1 MEGLRRD
8 ARFALRRAWRS
19 GGFSGVVIATVAIAI
34 GANASI
40 FGAVRPVLR
49 PALPFPQPDRI
60 VRIWERNDQ
69 EGWLRSS
76 ASWHDARD
84 WRDASQTVESL
95 AVYTIWEGNLR
106 TDEAA
111 ERIRYALVEPDF
123 FRVMGVA
130 PALGRAFLPE
140 EGDSGRDGVVVLA
153 HGLWTRAYG
162 ADPDVI
168 GREITLSERDFTV
181 VGVMPRSFRF
191 PAADVEVWKPFG
203 MTPDEGGTRD
213 SYWVAAIGRLAPGA
227 TLTEARAEMDAIGRG
242 LEEAHP
248 DTNVGFRP
256 FLEPLADVA
265 VLGARTGVYL
275 LWAAVALLL
284 LVASVNVA
292 TLLLARGEAR
302 ALEMGVRASLG
313 ASRGALLRQLLLE
326 SLVLAAL
333 GGLAGLALAVPA
345 TRGIAA
351 LMEGRLAFGLAIE
364 LDPSV
369 VIYTVIVTAITGVA
383 FGLLP
388 GLRISPVDPGAAG
401 AGRGTAA
408 RPGTRVGAALV
419 VTQVAMASVIL
430 VGAGLLARTI
440 GGLKEVD
447 PGYRPSG
454 ALVFRVAPAWEL
466 GREGA
471 GRILEGIR
479 AGLAARPEVTGVSA
493 VNRLPLTG
501 SMWGS
506 TWTDRARTQE
516 PPLRAFTRVALPG
529 YLETLGL
536 PLVEGRSLVATDGGG
551 AEPVVVVSRRAADTY
566 WPDGDALGSYVS
578 MSPEDARAHWHRVV
592 GVVGDVE
599 ETGIGNGPGSV
610 VYVPF
615 AQAQFGHFGD
625 WGMDFIVRTRASAG
639 ALAQAVREVVSEVD
653 PALPAFAVQT
663 LEERVAGA
671 ISAPRSLALLMGIFG
686 GTALFLTSLGIYGT
700 LAYGVSRRR
709 GEIGVRMALGA
720 GRRDVVGGV
729 VRRGLLLSGA
739 GLGAGLLLAPLGS
752 RWVQTLLFGVTPFDP
767 ITYAGIA
774 LGLLVVAGLA
784 SAIPAWRAAR
794 VDPVEALRGD

>member
-1 MEGLRRD
+1 V
-8 ARFALRRAWRS
+8 RFAFRQVRRSKGLSAM
-19 GGFSGVVIATVAIAI
+19 VVATVAIAI
-34 GANASI
+34 GANAAI
-40 FGAVRPVLR
+40 FGAVRPVVR
-49 PALPFPQPDRI
+49 PDLSFPEPDRI

-69 EGWLRSS
+69 RGWLRSS
-76 ASWHDARD
+76 ASWQDARD
-84 WRDASQTVESL
+84 WRDASRTLESL

-123 FRVMGVA
+123 FRVMGVV
-130 PALGRAFLPE
+130 PELGRALLPE
-140 EGDSGRDGVVVLA
+140 EGDPVRDDVVILG
-153 HGLWTRAYG
+153 HGLWARAYG
-162 ADPDVI
+162 ADPNVI
-168 GREITLSERDFTV
+168 GRRITLSDRDFTV
-181 VGVMPRSFRF
+181 VGVMPSSFRF
-191 PAADVEVWKPFG
+191 PAPDVDAWKPFG

-213 SYWVAAIGRLAPGA
+213 SYWVSAIGRLAPGV
-227 TLTEARAEMDAIGRG
+227 TLAGAQAEMDAIGRG

-248 DTNVGFRP
+248 DTNGGFRP

-265 VLGARTGVYL
+265 VLTARTGVYL
-275 LWAAVALLL
+275 LWAAVSLLL

-292 TLLLARGEAR
+292 MLLLARGESR
-302 ALEMGVRASLG
+302 TTEMEIRASLG
-313 ASRGALLRQLLLE
+313 AARGALLRQLLME

-333 GGLAGLALAVPA
+333 GGLFGLGLAVPA

-351 LMEGRLAFGLAIE
+351 LMEGRLAFGLEVE
-364 LDPSV
+364 LSPSV
-369 VIYTVIVTAITGVA
+369 VIYTVLVTAIIGVA

-388 GLRISPVDPGAAG
+388 ALRTSPVDPVVTGGVRGA
-401 AGRGTAA
+401 AA
-408 RPGTRVGAALV
+408 RPGARVGAVLV

-430 VGAGLLARTI
+430 VGAGLLARSF
-440 GGLKEVD
+440 GGLRGVD

-466 GREGA
+466 GRDGA
-471 GRILEGIR
+471 QRVLDEIR
-479 AGLAARPEVTGVSA
+479 TRLAVRPEVTGVSA

-506 TWTDRARTQE
+506 LWTDRARTEE
-516 PPLRAFTRVALPG
+516 PPLRAFTRVVLPG

-536 PLVEGRSLVATDGGG
+536 PVVEGRGLAATDDEA
-551 AEPVVVVSRRAADTY
+551 AEPAVVVSRRAAHIY
-566 WPDGDALGSYVS
+566 WPDGDAVGSFVS
-578 MSPEDARAHWHRVV
+578 LSPDDARAHWYRVV
-592 GVVGDVE
+592 GVVDDVE

-625 WGMDFIVRTRASAG
+625 WGMDFIVRTGASPG
-639 ALAQAVREVVSEVD
+639 ALASAVRDVVADVD

-671 ISAPRSLALLMGIFG
+671 ISAPRSLALLMAIFG

-700 LAYGVSRRR
+700 LAYGVTRRR
-709 GEIGVRMALGA
+709 GEIGVRLALGA
-720 GRRDVVGGV
+720 GRAEVVGNV
-729 VRRGLLLSGA
+729 VLHGLFLSAA

-752 RWVQTLLFGVTPFDP
+752 RWVQALLFGVAPFDP
-767 ITYAGIA
+767 VTYGGIA
-774 LGLLVVAGLA
+774 LVLILVAGFA
-784 SAIPAWRAAR
+784 SALPAWRAAR
-794 VDPVEALRGD
+794 VDPVEALRGE